1 MLQRVLPIALVACL
15 VAPLSAQAP
24 AGMKMRVDKSTDASD
39 PDNTPDV
46 KVVTVGK
53 GFRVT
58 GGPAVVLWNAANTAT
73 GNYSLK
79 GTFTLMKPSSHQNF
93 YGLVFGGSA
102 LEGAAQAYTY
112 FTVAQTGAFLIKGRN
127 GEQTPT
133 IARGQNAAIKTPDA
147 NGTSGTPWNCVWL
160 ATRSPISSTTR
171 RCTRCRRAASRP
183 MVLSV
188 CASITSSTSRWT
200 ASRSASKRPK
210 RTTTRRA
217 DFSAQ
222 RVVVRMASAVT
233 GEMRYGVSSQ
243 LN

>member
-24 AGMKMRVDKSTDASD
+24 AGMKMRVDRSTDASD

-46 KVVTVGK
+46 KVVTAGK

-58 GGPAVVLWNAANTAT
+58 GGPAVVLWNATNTAS

-79 GTFTLMKPSSHQNF
+79 GTFTLMKPSSHPNF

-133 IARGQNAAIKTPDA
+133 ISRGQNAAIKTPDA
-147 NGTSGTPWNCVWL
+147 NGTSVNTLEVRVAGDTVTYLVNDQTVHTMPKGTLKTDGLVGVRINH
-160 ATRSPISSTTR
+160 
-171 RCTRCRRAASRP
+171 
-183 MVLSV
+183 VLDV
-188 CASITSSTSRWT
+188 QV
-200 ASRSASKRPK
+200 
-210 RTTTRRA
+210 
-217 DFSAQ
+217 DGFG
-222 RVVVRMASAVT
+222 VT
-233 GEMRYGVSSQ
+233 K
-243 LN
+243 

>member
-24 AGMKMRVDKSTDASD
+24 AGMKMRVDKATDASD

-46 KVVTVGK
+46 KVTTVGK

-58 GGPAVVLWNAANTAT
+58 GGPAVVLWNPTNTAS

-79 GTFTLMKPSSHQNF
+79 ATFTLMKPSSHTNY

-112 FTVAQTGAFLIKGRN
+112 FTVAQNGSYLIKQRN

-133 IARGQNAAIKTPDA
+133 VNRGQHASVKTPDA
-147 NGTSGTPWNCVWL
+147 KGTSVNTLEVRVAGDTITYLVNDQTVHTMPKGMIKTDGLVGVRINH
-160 ATRSPISSTTR
+160 
-171 RCTRCRRAASRP
+171 
-183 MVLSV
+183 VLDV
-188 CASITSSTSRWT
+188 QVDGFTL
-200 ASRSASKRPK
+200 SK
-210 RTTTRRA
+210 
-217 DFSAQ
+217 
-222 RVVVRMASAVT
+222 
-233 GEMRYGVSSQ
+233 
-243 LN
+243 